1 MGEVY
6 WQEKS
11 EGILIT
17 IMKHN
22 HEKSTFL
29 EALRESPVVARAA
42 KKAGISKA
50 TIYRWMKDIPE
61 FRRAVNSAI
70 KEGNAHTGE
79 MVEMILVKKA
89 MEGNFNAMKFYLTN
103 NNPKYAPKRT
113 IDPPPLFVHKHDDDS
128 EPCQLCIRVE
138 IEKRVKNKVMA
149 REINQEIERLA
160 NPKTEADRK
169 EAKEFMDKVL
179 ERSREQ
185 KRKEREDQGIT

>member
-1 MGEVY
+1 
-6 WQEKS
+6 
-11 EGILIT
+11 
-17 IMKHN
+17 MKHN
-22 HEKSTFL
+22 YEKSKFL

-50 TIYRWMKDIPE
+50 TIYRWMKDVPD

-70 KEGNAHTGE
+70 REGNAHTGE
-79 MVEMILVKKA
+79 MVEMVLVKRA
-89 MEGNFNAMKFYLTN
+89 MEGNFNAMKFYLIN

-113 IDPPPLFVHKHDDDS
+113 IDPTPIFVHKHDDES

-138 IEKRVKNKVMA
+138 VEQRFKNKVML

-179 ERSREQ
+179 EMSKEQRRREQ
-185 KRKEREDQGIT
+185 VDKGLESII